1 MHTSSEQ
8 NIYIGE
14 QVNSFADQTTSRRF
28 SRPVDQ
34 SLQHNSLTSRTMNL
48 NRMFS
53 HGISMPVSGT
63 WHPTDFRQP
72 DYLLL
77 QPTPKRRRT
86 SSGSTGLSRRYCT
99 SSRNGHFSGDL
110 PVHSSR
116 NLSYMSEMV
125 NHRFIRSLDSRNSE
139 NVFQNNIFMNA
150 RPIHQHWPQVLPTS
164 QHPNRWQN
172 ELRQVTSL
180 VSVAAVAAA
189 AAAAATQNSTHYQQ
203 SFISPT
209 TTVSSSEVPCPSSQH
224 YVDITPRA
232 ARGFTSSR
240 SSFVKRPNYQF
251 SFSNGVG
258 SNKRRSHFPDAN
270 ETHSQIII
278 NNGHSY
284 HEFAVT
290 DKDLPLPSPSSFS
303 SSLTSALL
311 CNPQLNSCPPDMIG
325 SCTSC
330 TRHNLQSESNYAT
343 IRPDSENTINCSP
356 EEESPDSIVTSATV
370 GNAAGLIHRTVVEQ
384 LDLLTTVQ
392 NSSHPVLSSHD
403 TDHNNDLLSFTYVT
417 NCNTAPI
424 VESNNNNNESMI
436 KSIDDSHHRHH
447 HHHQQQPVI
456 HTIKSN
462 NIKLS
467 QTDLHHQSSSV
478 MSNKNPITSCFND
491 FNSNKPNSSS
501 VPYCNIDENIQLTSP
516 CFSHS
521 EFNESS
527 TNFVMSST
535 SQTEDGGGG
544 CGEEATVVAAA
555 AVVASAAAHAVA
567 AAAQAVSA
575 AVHHRRASSSSLD
588 QTISSQLNESIR
600 MHTIPNQ
607 STIHHPLMNCSS
619 SVGCYNNYP
628 STNQLVSSDLY
639 HHHNGHSSMLHEH
652 RLNYRQPQLLAN
664 LSSGNMLNSFS
675 IQPST
680 TCNFSSSQSIFHP
693 SNLYSSMSIDNRSDN
708 FTCDS
713 RINLHIPNIC
723 TGQIPSSSMLHP
735 IIPAFS
741 NSNGLTLIQST
752 NEFVNASYPLATVRR
767 ITSEPPDNSFEFTM
781 RTSGFTGPH
790 TARPHFIT
798 TPLTFSN
805 SVESTL
811 LNSNFSTPINP
822 SHYHQSSVHPNLTT
836 VATEVAAAVALAAN
850 HSSSSVINRCTDP
863 SQISFLP
870 NNIVGLSCGS
880 SNPSFSPY
888 FPPSFPSVTPIPLLP
903 LRSPQLS
910 VIGSSTLATT
920 RGVNTLLQFL
930 RLIHQRPDSYAL
942 PYYPSAMTATAGG
955 SNQSVVVSASAGIA
969 NGTRVASAVT
979 PPLLSHHPIVPLQAS
994 FLSNYTERE
1003 HITTQANNL
1012 FINNQQTS
1020 ISPSI
1025 GIQPITSATA
1035 AFAVAMAAAVAL
1047 QQQNHRHSSSNAIS
1061 MLTSSRVAPTTPS
1074 IPVPILHAHLYYPRN
1089 VTTVQQLHNAH
1100 QQCYHNHYGSSVGGG
1115 VQYHSSHSQRPAST
1129 PNTSA
1134 SNCSSINPVNSLF
1147 SASSVGVSGGGTT
1160 SPACLSNLFPFLLAV
1175 PPPPTALLPLPS
1187 PVSNNPSTTNFAV
1200 SDLSET
1206 LFAHYT
1212 AAAAAAAA
1220 AVATD
1225 HSTVFSHR
1233 NSILPQVVPDPTSA
1247 ATAAAAAAA
1256 VAAAAAA
1263 ASVDQLLHLAVQLES
1278 NNGRGLSKE
1287 ELESLPIRLYTSK
1300 HSDSLSSDKQN
1311 TTICNEVKT
1320 NAQND
1325 VSECDR
1331 CMICLDDYADSQQIR
1346 QMRCLH
1352 EFHANCVDKWLKTK
1366 RTCPLCRA
1374 DAFTGSQ
1381 RKDDYF

>member
-28 SRPVDQ
+28 NRPVDQ
-34 SLQHNSLTSRTMNL
+34 PLQHNSLTSRTMNL
-48 NRMFS
+48 NRMLS

-63 WHPTDFRQP
+63 WHPTDFRP

-125 NHRFIRSLDSRNSE
+125 NHRFIRSLDSRNPE

-180 VSVAAVAAA
+180 VSAAAVAAA
-189 AAAAATQNSTHYQQ
+189 AAAVATQNSTHYQQ

-311 CNPQLNSCPPDMIG
+311 CNPQLNSCPPDIIG
-325 SCTSC
+325 SVSSC

-343 IRPDSENTINCSP
+343 IRPDSKNTINCSP
-356 EEESPDSIVTSATV
+356 EEESPDSIVTSATG

-436 KSIDDSHHRHH
+436 KSIDDSRHRHH
-447 HHHQQQPVI
+447 HHQQQQQPVI

-478 MSNKNPITSCFND
+478 LSNKNPITSCFND
-491 FNSNKPNSSS
+491 FNSNEPNSSS
-501 VPYCNIDENIQLTSP
+501 IPHCNIDENIQLTSP

-521 EFNESS
+521 ELNESS

-535 SQTEDGGGG
+535 SQTEDGGSG

-588 QTISSQLNESIR
+588 QTISSQLNESIL

-652 RLNYRQPQLLAN
+652 GLNYRQPQLLAN

-741 NSNGLTLIQST
+741 NSNGLTLIRST

-836 VATEVAAAVALAAN
+836 MATEVAAAVALAAN

-994 FLSNYTERE
+994 
-1003 HITTQANNL
+1003 
-1012 FINNQQTS
+1012 
-1020 ISPSI
+1020 
-1025 GIQPITSATA
+1025 PITSATA

-1100 QQCYHNHYGSSVGGG
+1100 QQCYHNHYGSSAGGG

-1134 SNCSSINPVNSLF
+1134 SSCSSINPVNSLF

-1220 AVATD
+1220 KFNFT
-1225 HSTVFSHR
+1225 SSRTGSNFSSYGGR
-1233 NSILPQVVPDPTSA
+1233 GGSCCC
-1247 ATAAAAAAA
+1247 
-1256 VAAAAAA
+1256 AAAAA

-1300 HSDSLSSDKQN
+1300 HSDSLSGDKQN

>member
-28 SRPVDQ
+28 NRPVDQ

-48 NRMFS
+48 NRMLS

-63 WHPTDFRQP
+63 WHPTDFRP

-224 YVDITPRA
+224 YVDLTPRA

-311 CNPQLNSCPPDMIG
+311 CNPQLNSCPPDIIG

-356 EEESPDSIVTSATV
+356 EEESPDSIVTSATG

-417 NCNTAPI
+417 SCNTAPI

-436 KSIDDSHHRHH
+436 KSIDDSRHRHH
-447 HHHQQQPVI
+447 HHQQQQQPVI

-491 FNSNKPNSSS
+491 FNSNKLNSSS
-501 VPYCNIDENIQLTSP
+501 IPYCNIDENIQLTSP

-521 EFNESS
+521 ELNESS

-652 RLNYRQPQLLAN
+652 GLNYRQPQLLAN
-664 LSSGNMLNSFS
+664 LSSGNMLNSFN

-693 SNLYSSMSIDNRSDN
+693 SNLYSSMSIDNRSEN

-723 TGQIPSSSMLHP
+723 TGQIPSSSMLHS

-741 NSNGLTLIQST
+741 NSNGLTLIRST

-836 VATEVAAAVALAAN
+836 MATEVAAAVALAAN

-994 FLSNYTERE
+994 VLSNYTERE

-1100 QQCYHNHYGSSVGGG
+1100 QQCYHNHYGSSAGGG

-1134 SNCSSINPVNSLF
+1134 SSCSSINPVNSLF

-1212 AAAAAAAA
+1212 AAAAAAA

-1300 HSDSLSSDKQN
+1300 HSDSLSGDKQN

>member
-14 QVNSFADQTTSRRF
+14 QVNSFTDQTTSRRF
-28 SRPVDQ
+28 NRPVDQ
-34 SLQHNSLTSRTMNL
+34 PLQYNSLTSCTMNF
-48 NRMFS
+48 NRMLS

-63 WHPTDFRQP
+63 LHPTDFRQP

-125 NHRFIRSLDSRNSE
+125 NHRFIRSLDSHNSE
-139 NVFQNNIFMNA
+139 NVLQNNIFMNA
-150 RPIHQHWPQVLPTS
+150 RSIHQHWPQVLPTS

-189 AAAAATQNSTHYQQ
+189 AAAAATQNSAHYQQ

-209 TTVSSSEVPCPSSQH
+209 ATVSSSEVPCPSSQH

-258 SNKRRSHFPDAN
+258 SNKRRSNFPDAN

-284 HEFAVT
+284 HEF
-290 DKDLPLPSPSSFS
+290 DIISSVS
-303 SSLTSALL
+303 SCA
-311 CNPQLNSCPPDMIG
+311 
-325 SCTSC
+325 
-330 TRHNLQSESNYAT
+330 RHNLQSESNYAT

-356 EEESPDSIVTSATV
+356 VEESPDSIVTSATV

-392 NSSHPVLSSHD
+392 NSSHPVLSSHN

-447 HHHQQQPVI
+447 HQQQPNI
-456 HTIKSN
+456 HTIKSD

-478 MSNKNPITSCFND
+478 ISNKNPITSCFND
-491 FNSNKPNSSS
+491 LNSNEPNSSS
-501 VPYCNIDENIQLTSP
+501 IHHCNIDENIQLTSP

-521 EFNESS
+521 ELNESS

-588 QTISSQLNESIR
+588 QTISSQLNESIL

-652 RLNYRQPQLLAN
+652 GLNYRQPQLLAN
-664 LSSGNMLNSFS
+664 LSSRNMLNSFS

-741 NSNGLTLIQST
+741 NSNGLTLIRNT

-767 ITSEPPDNSFEFTM
+767 ITSEPPDNNFEFAM

-790 TARPHFIT
+790 TARSHFIT

-805 SVESTL
+805 SVESAL

-1035 AFAVAMAAAVAL
+1035 ALAVAMAAAVAL

-1100 QQCYHNHYGSSVGGG
+1100 QQCYHNHYGSSAGGG

-1134 SNCSSINPVNSLF
+1134 SSCSSINPVNSLF
-1147 SASSVGVSGGGTT
+1147 SASSVGVSGGGGTT
-1160 SPACLSNLFPFLLAV
+1160 SPACVSNLFPFLLAV

-1187 PVSNNPSTTNFAV
+1187 PVSNNPS

-1212 AAAAAAAA
+1212 AAAAAAA

-1300 HSDSLSSDKQN
+1300 HSDSLSGDKQN

-1320 NAQND
+1320 NTQND